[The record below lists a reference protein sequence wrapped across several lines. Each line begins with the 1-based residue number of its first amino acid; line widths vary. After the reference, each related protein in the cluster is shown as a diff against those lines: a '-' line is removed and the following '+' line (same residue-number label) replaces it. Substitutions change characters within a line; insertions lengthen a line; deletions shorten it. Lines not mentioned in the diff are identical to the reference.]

1 MNAPTM
7 IQNNISNILNPY
19 SKGCG
24 GCTGAGFPPNPV
36 VTAGAPKPVLLP
48 KPAAAGEPKLPELPN
63 PPAEGAPNA
72 VGLLCWLLNPP
83 LFIPPAGVDP
93 GGT

>member
-24 GCTGAGFPPNPV
+24 GCTGAGFPP
-36 VTAGAPKPVLLP
+36 KPVTTSVFEFAVAP
-48 KPAAAGEPKLPELPN
+48 NPELLIGLELLLN
-63 PPAEGAPNA
+63 PDVLTPVEL
-72 VGLLCWLLNPP
+72 VGWLLLNPP
-83 LFIPPAGVDP
+83 LFVTPAATVGA
-93 GGT
+93 T